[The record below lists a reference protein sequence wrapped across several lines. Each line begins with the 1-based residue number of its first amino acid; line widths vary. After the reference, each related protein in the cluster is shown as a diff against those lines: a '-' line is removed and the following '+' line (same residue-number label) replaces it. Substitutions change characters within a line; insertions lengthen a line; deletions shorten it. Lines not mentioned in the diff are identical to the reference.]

1 MWRSAFTWIALLA
14 ASALVVVLGMQNRGL
29 REDRDRLTDRA
40 AYAYP
45 GMYVPVVD
53 APRVDGGRLALGAP
67 DGDMQVL
74 FFFNETCPFCLR
86 SAPTV
91 VETATSL
98 KREFGERVSLVGV
111 CQCAPATALGYAK
124 QHGFAFPV
132 VTVSAQRALALYRAR
147 GVPMLLAVDR
157 EGRVRHAIQGV
168 FDTKAQVDSLLAE
181 LRRTDATTRST
192 PALASTTASRDGT

>member
-14 ASALVVVLGMQNRGL
+14 ASALVVVLGLQNRGL

-53 APRVDGGRLALGAP
+53 APRIEGGRLALGAP
-67 DGDMQVL
+67 VGDLQVL
-74 FFFNETCPFCLR
+74 FFFDETCPYCLR

-91 VETATSL
+91 VDVATTL
-98 KREFGERVSLVGV
+98 QREFGERVAMIGV
-111 CQCAPATALGYAK
+111 CQCAPEQARDYART
-124 QHGFAFPV
+124 HGFAFPV
-132 VTVSAQRALALYRAR
+132 VTVNAQRALALYRAR

-157 EGRVRHAIQGV
+157 EGRVRHAVQGV
-168 FDTKAQVDSLLAE
+168 FDTREQAERLLAE
-181 LRRTDATTRST
+181 LRRMQS
-192 PALASTTASRDGT
+192 PARLASNPANRSSGP

>member
-14 ASALVVVLGMQNRGL
+14 ASALVVVLGVQNRGL

-53 APRVDGGRLALGAP
+53 APRIDGGRLALGAP
-67 DGDMQVL
+67 TGDMQVV
-74 FFFNETCPFCLR
+74 FFFNETCTYCLR

-91 VETATSL
+91 VDVAGKL
-98 KREFGERVSLVGV
+98 QREFGERVAMVGV
-111 CQCAPATALGYAK
+111 CQCTPDKARDYARS
-124 QHGFAFPV
+124 HGFAFPV

-147 GVPMLLAVDR
+147 GVPMVLAVDR
-157 EGRVRHAIQGV
+157 KGQVRHAIQGV
-168 FDTKAQVDSLLAE
+168 FDTQGQVDGLLAE
-181 LRRTDATTRST
+181 LRRPEAGAQSSSK
-192 PALASTTASRDGT
+192 LASLTAGGSGT

>member
-53 APRVDGGRLALGAP
+53 APRIDGGRLALGSP
-67 DGDMQVL
+67 VGEFQVV
-74 FFFNETCPFCLR
+74 FFFNETCTYCLR

-91 VETATSL
+91 VDVAARL
-98 KREFGERVSLVGV
+98 RREFGERVAMVGV
-111 CQCAPATALGYAK
+111 CQCTPDKARDYARA
-124 QHGFAFPV
+124 HGFAFPV
-132 VTVSAQRALALYRAR
+132 VTVGAQRALALYRAR
-147 GVPMLLAVDR
+147 GVPMLLAIDR

-168 FDTKAQVDSLLAE
+168 FDTKGQVDGLLAE
-181 LRRTDATTRST
+181 LRRMDAATQSPST
-192 PALASTTASRDGT
+192 LASTTAARDGT

>member
-14 ASALVVVLGMQNRGL
+14 ASALVVVLGLQNRGL

-40 AYAYP
+40 AYAYA

-53 APRVDGGRLALGAP
+53 APRIDGGRLALGAP
-67 DGDMQVL
+67 DGAMQLV
-74 FFFNETCPFCLR
+74 FFFNETCAYCLR
-86 SAPTV
+86 SAPAV
-91 VETATSL
+91 VDVAGKL
-98 KREFGERVSLVGV
+98 QREFGGRIAMIGV
-111 CQCAPATALGYAK
+111 CQCAPDKARNYART
-124 QHGFAFPV
+124 HGFAFPV

-168 FDTKAQVDSLLAE
+168 FDTKAQVDSLLLE
-181 LRRTDATTRST
+181 LRRMDAATRST
-192 PALASTTASRDGT
+192 ARAASTIATRDDT